1 LAKKVPDILQGSV
14 ARFLRDGGIFDD
26 DFVANLLASLH
37 ENNVENRSTFGE
49 VTARN
54 A

>member
-1 LAKKVPDILQGSV
+1 LQGSV
-14 ARFLRDGGIFDD
+14 ATFLRDGGISDD
-26 DFVANLLASLH
+26 DFVANLLASLQ
-37 ENNVENRSTFGE
+37 EKSVENRSTFGE